1 MIKIQKA
8 LNSAIQF
15 DYSIIDYLNFN
26 SDCIHYFI
34 FRTKAGNG
42 NREPVNVTSYR
53 YTSHIYKYD
62 DHVPDSNII
71 EQREV
76 TEMYRSGIYRSDNS
90 VHYLK
95 LIHYKL
101 LVGIESFSI
110 NFIP

>member
-15 DYSIIDYLNFN
+15 DYSIIHYLNFN
-26 SDCIHYFI
+26 YDCIHYFI

-53 YTSHIYKYD
+53 YTSHIYKYE

-76 TEMYRSGIYRSDNS
+76 TEVYRSDNS
-90 VHYLK
+90 VHFPK

-101 LVGIESFSI
+101 LVGIVF
-110 NFIP
+110 FD